1 MPKQLLTQQFVDS
14 PLSCEPGKSKVDF
27 FDSKVTG
34 LLLKVLASGK
44 KTYYLRYS
52 NLRGKVVEQK
62 LASAENLKLADARKL
77 AQEKLAQLAMG
88 EDPFEK
94 KAALKTVPTFAEFVA
109 DSYIVNAD

>member
-44 KTYYLRYS
+44 KTVTVR
-52 NLRGKVVEQK
+52 
-62 LASAENLKLADARKL
+62 ASRL
-77 AQEKLAQLAMG
+77 
-88 EDPFEK
+88 
-94 KAALKTVPTFAEFVA
+94 V
-109 DSYIVNAD
+109 